1 MFNSPKSGTPWRLS
15 STVLW
20 ARCPALRE
28 LISGFWDEGGGGLE
42 LSIGACD
49 EVLAALCRYM
59 HTGMLS
65 LPLSTERQL
74 ELLRVA
80 SELGMQSL
88 FEAACVAL
96 EQKLTLHSVHTVI
109 AFCAE
114 NNFVE
119 LERAGRSFLSS
130 GGKRATVIR
139 FTSAANELIPQNAFL
154 RDAIFASLQD
164 VNKVLN
170 QPPPSSAAHSSG
182 AVLSGKPT
190 QTVPNYLPPS
200 QSRPQQVPAAAQL
213 PSDLDHREAQSCL
226 DDLYGNT
233 DYSENPLDP
242 YPYEDSSFSLMDIA
256 SAEGAGLSRGSSFR
270 EDVRD
275 KNVMHAMHNLY
286 GSDVAYTLD
295 PHSSHM
301 SQGGSAAVGNSK
313 SGKQPRGGSGGIYGL
328 LLQSGAVEPAVPQ
341 QDAKRMTG
349 GRPGQPSAAAA
360 VAAAH
365 PGAGKVPGRVM
376 GDKRP
381 SQGAAAAA
389 MQTPAAKGGKQTGPA
404 PAKAPLGQKAA
415 PKAST
420 SRAGAG
426 AGAGAGGSAATEA
439 TPRTQRASSLLAAAR
454 PSGGNISYFESDN
467 DQDYE
472 SDSDRHSWEGE
483 NSFFAE
489 LEPGSAGPQEF
500 VGRMS
505 LAPTRE
511 KTADEKRFV
520 RLSQTNF

>member
-1 MFNSPKSGTPWRLS
+1 M
-15 STVLW
+15 LW

-88 FEAACVAL
+88 FEAASVAL
-96 EQKLTLHSVHTVI
+96 QQKLTLDSVHTVI

-114 NNFVE
+114 NSFTE
-119 LERAGRSFLSS
+119 LERACRSFLSS

-139 FTSAANELIPQNAFL
+139 YTSAANELVPQNAFL

-164 VNKVLN
+164 VNSVLN
-170 QPPPSSAAHSSG
+170 QPLPSTAGANSSG
-182 AVLSGKPT
+182 AVPSNKHAK
-190 QTVPNYLPPS
+190 TVPTFLPPT
-200 QSRPQQVPAAAQL
+200 QSRPQHLPATAHL
-213 PSDLDHREAQSCL
+213 PADIDHREAQSCL

-242 YPYEDSSFSLMDIA
+242 YPYEDASFSLMDLA

-270 EDVRD
+270 EGFRD
-275 KNVMHAMHNLY
+275 KNVMHAMNNLY
-286 GSDVAYTLD
+286 ESESAAYEYTLD
-295 PHSSHM
+295 PHSSHV
-301 SQGGSAAVGNSK
+301 SQGGSSSAAAGSNK

-328 LLQSGAVEPAVPQ
+328 LLQSGAADGPAVSQ
-341 QDAKRMTG
+341 HDTRRLAG
-349 GRPGQPSAAAA
+349 GRPGQSS
-360 VAAAH
+360 AAH
-365 PGAGKVPGRVM
+365 PGASKVPGRVM

-381 SQGAAAAA
+381 NQSAPSST
-389 MQTPAAKGGKQTGPA
+389 QTPAAKGGKQGSTTTG
-404 PAKAPLGQKAA
+404 KAPLGQKAA
-415 PKAST
+415 PKT
-420 SRAGAG
+420 SAPRAGAG
-426 AGAGAGGSAATEA
+426 AGTAPTATEA

-454 PSGGNISYFESDN
+454 PSAYAGGGGGGGGGSNISYFESDN
-467 DQDYE
+467 DQEYYE
-472 SDSDRHSWEGE
+472 SDTDRHSWEGE

-489 LEPGSAGPQEF
+489 MEPGSAGPQEF
-500 VGRMS
+500 SGGMS

-511 KTADEKRFV
+511 KTVDEKRFV
-520 RLSQTNF
+520 